1 MKERKVYEA
10 FDGRVFDEFD
20 ACAEYENAALR
31 MYHIVTD
38 RMRDV
43 SVAMQS
49 FLACVT
55 EMTTIKIAGLDKYKD
70 LFARKQSCDKH
81 CSLYKVFG
89 DYQKDYPFLF
99 DLYLSLIEAYIVTY
113 GGDRTE

>member
-10 FDGRVFDEFD
+10 FDGRVFDFEED
-20 ACAEYENAALR
+20 CREYEDTALR
-31 MYHIVTD
+31 MYHIVID

-43 SVAMQS
+43 SVAMQA
-49 FLACVT
+49 FLACVSENT
-55 EMTTIKIAGLDKYKD
+55 VIKIVGMDKYKD
-70 LFARKQSCDKH
+70 LFARKQPCDKH

-99 DLYLSLIEAYIVTY
+99 DLYLSLIEAYIVAY